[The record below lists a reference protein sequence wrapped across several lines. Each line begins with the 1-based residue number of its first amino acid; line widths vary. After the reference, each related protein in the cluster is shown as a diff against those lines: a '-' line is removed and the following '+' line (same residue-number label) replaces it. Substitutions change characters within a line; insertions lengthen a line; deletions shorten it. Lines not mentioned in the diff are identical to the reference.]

1 MQKIILLFLA
11 LLFVPAVFVSWHH
24 SAAMELKNDS
34 QTIAD
39 ISKPL
44 LQGDYNFI
52 IKWSGTIVG
61 YASMDSFSM
70 YFNQLSDKL
79 DMHSIGKLESVNNL
93 PVLRASSSLT
103 NGVQLQS
110 MLVGSKDQKT
120 SIFILKLS
128 ADAQSAFEQ
137 MVKFQLELQYKLDS
151 LGLNGSWN
159 TTVQGSL
166 IHSEL
171 ANQPE
176 VLLRSLIKDIQGQ
189 EQELYEDGNT
199 ISISILSKKLQAS
212 VQSGNHN
219 VNLQIALHQNSITK
233 AWRVTIGSPLI
244 TMEY

>member
-1 MQKIILLFLA
+1 
-11 LLFVPAVFVSWHH
+11 
-24 SAAMELKNDS
+24 
-34 QTIAD
+34 
-39 ISKPL
+39 
-44 LQGDYNFI
+44 
-52 IKWSGTIVG
+52 
-61 YASMDSFSM
+61 
-70 YFNQLSDKL
+70 
-79 DMHSIGKLESVNNL
+79 
-93 PVLRASSSLT
+93 
-103 NGVQLQS
+103 

-128 ADAQSAFEQ
+128 AHSLSAFEQ
-137 MVKFQLELQYKLDS
+137 MVKFQLELKYKLDS

-166 IHSEL
+166 IHSEV

-189 EQELYEDGNT
+189 EQELYKDDNT
-199 ISISILSKKLQAS
+199 ISISFFSKKLQAS

>member
-1 MQKIILLFLA
+1 MRKIISLFLA
-11 LLFVPAVFVSWHH
+11 LLLAPAAFISLHH
-24 SAAMELKNDS
+24 SAAMELKNDT
-34 QTIAD
+34 QMIGD

-44 LQGDYNFI
+44 LQGEYDST
-52 IKWSGTIVG
+52 IKWSGSIAG
-61 YASMDSFSM
+61 YVSMESFSM

-93 PVLRASSSLT
+93 PVLRATSSLT

-120 SIFILKLS
+120 CRLILKLS
-128 ADAQSAFEQ
+128 ADSQTAFEQ
-137 MVKFQLELQYKLDS
+137 AVQLQLELQYKLDS

-159 TTVQGSL
+159 TMVQGSL
-166 IHSEL
+166 VHSEL
-171 ANQPE
+171 GNQPE

-189 EQELYEDGNT
+189 EQELYQDGNT
-199 ISISILSKKLQAS
+199 ISISFLSKKLQTS

-233 AWRVTIGSPLI
+233 ASRITIGSPLI